1 MTEGSYRV
9 ERDPMGEVKVPSSA
23 YYGAETQR
31 AIENFNISEL
41 RFQRVFIRN
50 LALVKLAASKV
61 NVALGLLDE
70 RRGAAIITA
79 AEKVWNGE
87 FYDEFP
93 LDVFQTGS
101 GTSTNMNV
109 NEVIANLAI
118 EILGGRRGDRG
129 LIHPNDH
136 VNLGQSTNDIF
147 PTAIH
152 LAAVEATEKALIP
165 SLRSLHSALIEKSH
179 EFSEVV
185 KAGRT
190 HWQDAVPITLSQE
203 FSGYASMIWHGIA
216 RIEGAELSLRELP
229 IGGTAV
235 GTGLNTDPAFPG
247 MVVKELSMLTGIA
260 YRAAENYFEALQ
272 GRDACVE
279 FSGSLKTVVVSLTK
293 IANDLRI
300 LSSGPNTG
308 LGEIELPAVQPG
320 SSIMPGKVNPVIPE
334 AVRMVAARV
343 MGNDLTIALAGQGG
357 EMELNVMMPV
367 IAYCLLES
375 IDLEANAAKA
385 LADRCVRGIKANGE
399 RCLRYA
405 EMSSALATA
414 ISPLVGHDRAAEV
427 VQEASSKGK
436 TIREILVESNLVSR
450 EKLEQAL
457 DLRRMTRGGR
467 VL

>member
-1 MTEGSYRV
+1 MAEGSYRL
-9 ERDPMGEVKVPSSA
+9 ERDPMGEVKVPSEA

-31 AIENFNISEL
+31 AVENFKISEL

-50 LALVKLAASKV
+50 LALVKLAAAKV
-61 NVALGLLDE
+61 NMALGLLDE
-70 RRGAAIITA
+70 KRGGAIITA
-79 AEKVWNGE
+79 AERVWKGG
-87 FYDEFP
+87 YYREFP
-93 LDVFQTGS
+93 LDIFQTGS
-101 GTSTNMNV
+101 GTSTNMNM

-118 EILGGRRGDRG
+118 EILGGKRGNRS

-136 VNLGQSTNDIF
+136 VNLGQSTNDVF
-147 PTAIH
+147 PTVIH
-152 LAAVEATEKALIP
+152 LAAVEATETELLP
-165 SLRSLHSALIEKSH
+165 SLRSLHAALTEKSH
-179 EFSEVV
+179 EFTEVV

-190 HWQDAVPITLSQE
+190 HWQDAVPITLGQE
-203 FSGYASMIWHGIA
+203 FSGYASMTWHGIA
-216 RIEGAELSLRELP
+216 RIEAAESSLRELP

-235 GTGLNTDPAFPG
+235 GTGLNTDPTFPAL
-247 MVVKELSMLTGIA
+247 VVKELSSVTGTE
-260 YRAAENYFEALQ
+260 YRLAENPFEALQ

-279 FSGSLKTVVVSLTK
+279 FSSALKTLAVGLTK

-334 AVRMVAARV
+334 AVRMVAAQV
-343 MGNDLTIALAGQGG
+343 LGNDLTITLAGQGG

-367 IAYCLLES
+367 IAYSLLES
-375 IDLEANAAKA
+375 IELEANAAKVM
-385 LADRCVRGIKANGE
+385 ADKCVKGIKANEE

-414 ISPLVGHDRAAEV
+414 ISPLVGHDRAAKV
-427 VQEASSKGK
+427 VQEANRKGK
-436 TIREILVESNLVSR
+436 TIREVLVESDLVPR
-450 EKLEQAL
+450 EKLEEAL

-467 VL
+467 IT

>member
-1 MTEGSYRV
+1 MVEDSYRV
-9 ERDPMGEVKVPSSA
+9 ERDPMGEVKVPSEA

-31 AIENFNISEL
+31 AIENFKISEL

-50 LALVKLAASKV
+50 LALIKLAAAKV
-61 NVALGLLDE
+61 NMALNLLNE
-70 RRGAAIITA
+70 RRGKAIVEA
-79 AEKVWNGE
+79 AERIWKGE

-118 EILGGRRGDRG
+118 EKLGGKKGDKKV
-129 LIHPNDH
+129 IHPNDH
-136 VNLGQSTNDIF
+136 VNLGQSTNDVF

-152 LAAVEATEKALIP
+152 LAAVEATERELIP
-165 SLRSLHSALIEKSH
+165 SLRELHSALTEKA
-179 EFSEVV
+179 SELEDVV

-190 HWQDAVPITLSQE
+190 HWQDAVPVTLGQE
-203 FSGYASMIWHGIA
+203 FSGYASMMRHGIT
-216 RIEGAELSLRELP
+216 RIEATETGLRELP

-235 GTGLNTDPAFPG
+235 GTGLNTHSDFPT
-247 MVVKELSMLTGIA
+247 MIVKKLSILTGTG
-260 YRAAENYFEALQ
+260 YRLAENPFEALQ
-272 GRDACVE
+272 GRGACVE
-279 FSGSLKTVVVSLTK
+279 FSGSLKTLAADLTK

-343 MGNDLTIALAGQGG
+343 IGNDLTITLAGQGG
-357 EMELNVMMPV
+357 EMELNVMMPI

-375 IDLEANAAKA
+375 IELEANAAKV
-385 LADRCVRGIKANGE
+385 LAERCVRGIKADRE

-414 ISPLVGHDRAAEV
+414 ISSLVGHDKAAEV
-427 VQEASSKGK
+427 VQEANRRGK
-436 TIREILVESNLVSR
+436 TIREVLVESNLVPK
-450 EKLEQAL
+450 EKLDAAL
-457 DLRRMTRGGR
+457 DLRRMTKGGR
-467 VL
+467 V